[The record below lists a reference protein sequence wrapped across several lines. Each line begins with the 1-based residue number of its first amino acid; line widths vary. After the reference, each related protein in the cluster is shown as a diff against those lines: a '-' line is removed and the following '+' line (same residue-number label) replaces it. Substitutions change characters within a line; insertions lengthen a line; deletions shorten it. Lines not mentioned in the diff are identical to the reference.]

1 MGTASGR
8 PSRDSRAVVSRLVL
22 VATPLGNLGD
32 LAPRAVEE
40 LRAVGLV
47 CCEDTRRTGLLLN
60 NLGIDA
66 KLMRLDE
73 HTEAVS
79 IRRVIDALDEGRDV
93 ALVSD
98 AGTPAI
104 SDPGERLVA
113 AVAETGHA
121 VTAVPGPSAV
131 VMAVTLSG
139 LPTSRFVFE
148 GFLPRSGRE
157 RETRLAEIARESRTS
172 VIYEAP
178 HRIARTLDDL
188 TDACGDDRRAAICR
202 ELTKVHEE
210 VRRGSLR
217 ELTVSLGEPKGEYV
231 IVLGGA
237 SAAAAAS
244 ESDIDDALRIELDA
258 GSSVRDAADAV
269 SAKLGV
275 SRKSAYDRALA
286 LRNPPRD

>member
-1 MGTASGR
+1 M
-8 PSRDSRAVVSRLVL
+8 SRLVL

-40 LRAVGLV
+40 LRSVGLV

-66 KLMRLDE
+66 TLMRLDE
-73 HTEAVS
+73 HTEVAS
-79 IRRVIDALDEGRDV
+79 IQRVIDALDEGRDV

-113 AVAETGHA
+113 AVAETGHV
-121 VTAVPGPSAV
+121 VTSVPGPSAV

-157 RETRLAEIARESRTS
+157 RDTRLAEIAREARTS
-172 VIYEAP
+172 VLYEAP
-178 HRIARTLDDL
+178 HRIQRTLADL
-188 TDACGDDRRAAICR
+188 ANACGDDRRGAICR

-217 ELTVSLGEPKGEYV
+217 ELIDTLGEPRGEYV
-231 IVLGGA
+231 IVVAGA
-237 SAAAAAS
+237 STSVTATDA
-244 ESDIDDALRIELDA
+244 DVDDALRAELEA

-269 SAKLGV
+269 SSKLGV
-275 SRKSAYDRALA
+275 SRKIAYDRALA
-286 LRNPPRD
+286 LRNTPRD

>member
-1 MGTASGR
+1 
-8 PSRDSRAVVSRLVL
+8 VSRLVL

-79 IRRVIDALDEGRDV
+79 IRRAIDALDEGRDV

-188 TDACGDDRRAAICR
+188 AGACGDDRRAAICR

-217 ELTVSLGEPKGEYV
+217 ELIVTLGEPKGEYV

>member
-1 MGTASGR
+1 M
-8 PSRDSRAVVSRLVL
+8 SRLVL

-40 LRAVGLV
+40 LRSVGLV

-66 KLMRLDE
+66 TLMRLDE
-73 HTEAVS
+73 HTEVAS
-79 IRRVIDALDEGRDV
+79 IQRVIDALDEGRDV

-113 AVAETGHA
+113 AVAETGH
-121 VTAVPGPSAV
+121 VITSVPGPSAV
-131 VMAVTLSG
+131 VMALTVSG
-139 LPTSRFVFE
+139 LPTNRFVFE

-157 RETRLAEIARESRTS
+157 RDARLTEIARETRTS
-172 VIYEAP
+172 VLYEAP
-178 HRIARTLDDL
+178 HRIERTLTDL
-188 TDACGDDRRAAICR
+188 ASACGDDRRGAICR

-217 ELTVSLGEPKGEYV
+217 DLIDTLGEPRGEYV
-231 IVLGGA
+231 IVLAGA
-237 SAAAAAS
+237 SSSAGAS
-244 ESDIDDALRIELDA
+244 ESDVDDALRIELEA

-269 SAKLGV
+269 SSKLGV
-275 SRKSAYDRALA
+275 SRKIAYDRALA
-286 LRNPPRD
+286 VRNTPRD

>member
-1 MGTASGR
+1 M
-8 PSRDSRAVVSRLVL
+8 SRLVL

-40 LRAVGLV
+40 LRSVGLV

-66 KLMRLDE
+66 TLMRLDE
-73 HTEAVS
+73 HTEVAS
-79 IRRVIDALDEGRDV
+79 IQRVIDALDEGRDV

-113 AVAETGHA
+113 AVAETGH
-121 VTAVPGPSAV
+121 VITSVPGPSAV
-131 VMAVTLSG
+131 VMAVTVSG
-139 LPTSRFVFE
+139 LPTNRFVFE

-157 RETRLAEIARESRTS
+157 RDARLTEIAREPRTS
-172 VIYEAP
+172 VLYEAP
-178 HRIARTLDDL
+178 HRIERTLTDL
-188 TDACGDDRRAAICR
+188 ASACGDDRRGAICR

-217 ELTVSLGEPKGEYV
+217 DLIDTLGEPRGEYV
-231 IVLGGA
+231 IVLAGA
-237 SAAAAAS
+237 SSSVGAS
-244 ESDIDDALRIELDA
+244 ESDVDDALRIELEA

-269 SAKLGV
+269 SSKLGV
-275 SRKSAYDRALA
+275 SRKIAYDRALA
-286 LRNPPRD
+286 VRNTPRD

>member
-1 MGTASGR
+1 M
-8 PSRDSRAVVSRLVL
+8 SRLVL

-40 LRAVGLV
+40 LRSVGLV

-66 KLMRLDE
+66 TLMRLDE
-73 HTEAVS
+73 HTEVAS
-79 IRRVIDALDEGRDV
+79 IQRVIDALDEGRDV

-104 SDPGERLVA
+104 SDPGESLVA
-113 AVAETGHA
+113 AVAETGH
-121 VTAVPGPSAV
+121 VITSVPGPSAV

-139 LPTSRFVFE
+139 LPTGRFVFE

-157 RETRLAEIARESRTS
+157 RDARLAEIARETRTS
-172 VIYEAP
+172 VLYEAP
-178 HRIARTLDDL
+178 HRIERTLADL
-188 TDACGDDRRAAICR
+188 AGACGDDRRGAICR

-210 VRRGSLR
+210 VRRGSL
-217 ELTVSLGEPKGEYV
+217 LQLIDTLGEPRGEYV
-231 IVLGGA
+231 IVVAGA
-237 SAAAAAS
+237 SPSPAIS
-244 ESDIDDALRIELDA
+244 EADVDDALRNELEA

-269 SAKLGV
+269 SSKLGV
-275 SRKSAYDRALA
+275 SRKIAYDRALV
-286 LRNPPRD
+286 LRNLPRNSPPNSPGT

>member
-1 MGTASGR
+1 
-8 PSRDSRAVVSRLVL
+8 VSRLVL
-22 VATPLGNLGD
+22 IATPLGNLGD

-40 LRAVGLV
+40 LRSVGLV

-66 KLMRLDE
+66 TLMRLDE
-73 HTEAVS
+73 HTELAS
-79 IRRVIDALDEGRDV
+79 IQRVIDALDEGRDV

-113 AVAETGHA
+113 AVAETGH
-121 VTAVPGPSAV
+121 VITSVPGPSAV

-157 RETRLAEIARESRTS
+157 RDARLAEIARETRTC
-172 VIYEAP
+172 VLYEAP
-178 HRIARTLDDL
+178 HRIERTLADL
-188 TDACGDDRRAAICR
+188 AGACGDDRRGAICR

-210 VRRGSLR
+210 VRRGSLG
-217 ELTVSLGEPKGEYV
+217 ELIGTLGEPRGEYV
-231 IVLGGA
+231 IVVAGTSP
-237 SAAAAAS
+237 SAATS
-244 ESDIDDALRIELDA
+244 EADVDDALRNELEA

-269 SAKLGV
+269 SSRLGV
-275 SRKSAYDRALA
+275 SRKIAYDRALV
-286 LRNPPRD
+286 LRNLPRNSLPNSPGT

>member
-1 MGTASGR
+1 M
-8 PSRDSRAVVSRLVL
+8 SRLVL

-40 LRAVGLV
+40 LRSVGLV

-60 NLGIDA
+60 NLGIA
-66 KLMRLDE
+66 ATLMRLDE
-73 HTEAVS
+73 HTEMAS
-79 IRRVIDALDEGRDV
+79 IQRVIDALDEGRDV

-113 AVAETGHA
+113 AVAETGH
-121 VTAVPGPSAV
+121 VITSVPGPSAV

-157 RETRLAEIARESRTS
+157 REARLAEIARESRTS
-172 VIYEAP
+172 VLYEAP
-178 HRIARTLDDL
+178 HRIARTLADL
-188 TDACGDDRRAAICR
+188 AGACGDDRRGAICR

-210 VRRGSLR
+210 IRRGSLR
-217 ELTVSLGEPKGEYV
+217 ELIDSVGEPRGEYV
-231 IVLGGA
+231 IVLAGA
-237 SAAAAAS
+237 SPSPATS
-244 ESDIDDALRIELDA
+244 EADVDDALRNELEA

-269 SAKLGV
+269 SSRLGV
-275 SRKSAYDRALA
+275 SRKIAYDRALV
-286 LRNPPRD
+286 LRNSPRNSLPNSPGT

>member
-1 MGTASGR
+1 M
-8 PSRDSRAVVSRLVL
+8 SRLVL

-40 LRAVGLV
+40 LRSVGLV

-60 NLGIDA
+60 NLGIA
-66 KLMRLDE
+66 ATLMRLDE
-73 HTEAVS
+73 HTEVAS
-79 IRRVIDALDEGRDV
+79 IQRVIDALDEGRDV

-113 AVAETGHA
+113 AVADTGH
-121 VTAVPGPSAV
+121 VITSVPGPSAV

-157 RETRLAEIARESRTS
+157 RDARLAEIARETRTS
-172 VIYEAP
+172 VLYEAP
-178 HRIARTLDDL
+178 HRIERTLADL
-188 TDACGDDRRAAICR
+188 AGACGDDRRGAICR

-217 ELTVSLGEPKGEYV
+217 ELIDTLGEPRGEYV
-231 IVLGGA
+231 IVVAGTSPSPA
-237 SAAAAAS
+237 T
-244 ESDIDDALRIELDA
+244 SDADVDDALRNELAA

-269 SAKLGV
+269 SSRLGV
-275 SRKSAYDRALA
+275 SRKIAYDRALV
-286 LRNPPRD
+286 LRNSPRDSPPNSPGT

>member
-188 TDACGDDRRAAICR
+188 AGACGDDRRAAICR

-217 ELTVSLGEPKGEYV
+217 ELIVTLGEPKGEYV

>member
-1 MGTASGR
+1 
-8 PSRDSRAVVSRLVL
+8 VSRLVL

-188 TDACGDDRRAAICR
+188 AGACGDDRRAAICR

-217 ELTVSLGEPKGEYV
+217 ELIVTLGEPKGEYV

>member
-1 MGTASGR
+1 M
-8 PSRDSRAVVSRLVL
+8 SRLVL

-40 LRAVGLV
+40 LRSVGLV

-66 KLMRLDE
+66 TLMRLDE
-73 HTEAVS
+73 HTEVAS
-79 IRRVIDALDEGRDV
+79 IQRVIDALDEGRDV

-113 AVAETGHA
+113 AVAKTGHMI
-121 VTAVPGPSAV
+121 TSVPGPSAV
-131 VMAVTLSG
+131 VMALTVSG
-139 LPTSRFVFE
+139 LPTNRFVFE

-157 RETRLAEIARESRTS
+157 RDARLTEIAREPRTS
-172 VIYEAP
+172 VLYEAP
-178 HRIARTLDDL
+178 HRIERTLTDL
-188 TDACGDDRRAAICR
+188 ASACGDDRPSAICR

-217 ELTVSLGEPKGEYV
+217 DLIDTLGEPRGEYV
-231 IVLGGA
+231 IVLAGA
-237 SAAAAAS
+237 SSSAGLS
-244 ESDIDDALRIELDA
+244 ESDVDDALRIELEA

-269 SAKLGV
+269 SSKLGV
-275 SRKSAYDRALA
+275 SRKIAYDRALA
-286 LRNPPRD
+286 VRNTPRD

>member
-1 MGTASGR
+1 
-8 PSRDSRAVVSRLVL
+8 VSRLVL

-40 LRAVGLV
+40 LRSVGLV

-66 KLMRLDE
+66 TLMRLDE
-73 HTEAVS
+73 HTEVAS
-79 IRRVIDALDEGRDV
+79 IQRVIDALDEGRDV

-113 AVAETGHA
+113 AVAETGH
-121 VTAVPGPSAV
+121 VITSVPGPSAV
-131 VMAVTLSG
+131 VMALTVSG
-139 LPTSRFVFE
+139 LPTNRFVFE

-157 RETRLAEIARESRTS
+157 RDARLTEIARETRTS
-172 VIYEAP
+172 VLYEAP
-178 HRIARTLDDL
+178 HRIERTLTDL
-188 TDACGDDRRAAICR
+188 ASACGDDRRGAICR

-217 ELTVSLGEPKGEYV
+217 DLIDTLGEPRGEYV
-231 IVLGGA
+231 IVLAGA
-237 SAAAAAS
+237 SSSAGAS
-244 ESDIDDALRIELDA
+244 ESDVDDALRIELEA

-269 SAKLGV
+269 SSKLGV
-275 SRKSAYDRALA
+275 SRKIAYDRALA
-286 LRNPPRD
+286 VRNTPRD

>member
-1 MGTASGR
+1 
-8 PSRDSRAVVSRLVL
+8 VSRLVL

-40 LRAVGLV
+40 LRSVGLV

-66 KLMRLDE
+66 TLMRLDE
-73 HTEAVS
+73 HTEVAS
-79 IRRVIDALDEGRDV
+79 IQRVIDALDEGRDV

-113 AVAETGHA
+113 AVAETGH
-121 VTAVPGPSAV
+121 VITSVPGPSAV

-157 RETRLAEIARESRTS
+157 REARLAEIARESRTS
-172 VIYEAP
+172 VLYEAP
-178 HRIARTLDDL
+178 HRIARTLADL
-188 TDACGDDRRAAICR
+188 AGACGDDRRGAICR
-202 ELTKVHEE
+202 ELTKVHED
-210 VRRGSLR
+210 VRRGSL
-217 ELTVSLGEPKGEYV
+217 LQLIDTLGEPRGEYV
-231 IVLGGA
+231 IVVAGA
-237 SAAAAAS
+237 SPSPATS
-244 ESDIDDALRIELDA
+244 EADVDDALRNELEA

-269 SAKLGV
+269 SSRLGV
-275 SRKSAYDRALA
+275 SRKIAYDRALV
-286 LRNPPRD
+286 LRNLLRNSLPNSPGT

>member
-1 MGTASGR
+1 M
-8 PSRDSRAVVSRLVL
+8 SRLIL

-40 LRAVGLV
+40 LRSVGLV

-66 KLMRLDE
+66 TLMRLDE
-73 HTEAVS
+73 HTEVAS
-79 IRRVIDALDEGRDV
+79 IQRVIDALDEGRDV

-113 AVAETGHA
+113 AVAETGHV
-121 VTAVPGPSAV
+121 VTSVPGPSAV

-157 RETRLAEIARESRTS
+157 RDTRLAEIAREARTS
-172 VIYEAP
+172 VLYEAP
-178 HRIARTLDDL
+178 HRIQRTLADL
-188 TDACGDDRRAAICR
+188 ANACGDDRRGAICR

-217 ELTVSLGEPKGEYV
+217 ELIDTLGEPRGEYV
-231 IVLGGA
+231 IVVAGA
-237 SAAAAAS
+237 STSVTATDA
-244 ESDIDDALRIELDA
+244 DVDDALRAELEA

-269 SAKLGV
+269 SSKLGV
-275 SRKSAYDRALA
+275 SRKIAYDRALA
-286 LRNPPRD
+286 LRNTPRD

>member
-1 MGTASGR
+1 M
-8 PSRDSRAVVSRLVL
+8 SRLVL

-40 LRAVGLV
+40 LHSVGLV

-66 KLMRLDE
+66 TLMRLDE
-73 HTEAVS
+73 HTEVAS
-79 IRRVIDALDEGRDV
+79 IQRVIDALDEGRDV

-113 AVAETGHA
+113 AVAETGH
-121 VTAVPGPSAV
+121 VITSVPGPSAV

-157 RETRLAEIARESRTS
+157 RDARLAEIARETRTS
-172 VIYEAP
+172 VLYEAP
-178 HRIARTLDDL
+178 HRIERTLADL
-188 TDACGDDRRAAICR
+188 AGACGDDRRGAICR

-217 ELTVSLGEPKGEYV
+217 ELIDTLGEPRGEYV
-231 IVLGGA
+231 IVVAGA
-237 SAAAAAS
+237 SPSPATS
-244 ESDIDDALRIELDA
+244 EADVDDALRNELEA

-269 SAKLGV
+269 SSRLGV
-275 SRKSAYDRALA
+275 SRKIAYDRALV
-286 LRNPPRD
+286 LRNSPRE

>member
-1 MGTASGR
+1 M
-8 PSRDSRAVVSRLVL
+8 SRLVL

-188 TDACGDDRRAAICR
+188 AGACGDDRRAAICR

-217 ELTVSLGEPKGEYV
+217 ELIVTLGEPKGEYV

-269 SAKLGV
+269 SAKLRV

>member
-1 MGTASGR
+1 M
-8 PSRDSRAVVSRLVL
+8 SRLVL

-40 LRAVGLV
+40 LRSVGLV
-47 CCEDTRRTGLLLN
+47 CCEDTRRTGLLLS

-66 KLMRLDE
+66 TLMRLDE
-73 HTEAVS
+73 HTEVAS
-79 IRRVIDALDEGRDV
+79 IQRVIDALDEGRDV

-113 AVAETGHA
+113 AVAETGH
-121 VTAVPGPSAV
+121 VITSVPGPSAV
-131 VMAVTLSG
+131 VMAVTVSG
-139 LPTSRFVFE
+139 LPTNRFVFE

-157 RETRLAEIARESRTS
+157 RDARLAEIARETRTS
-172 VIYEAP
+172 VLYEAP
-178 HRIARTLDDL
+178 HRIERTLTDL
-188 TDACGDDRRAAICR
+188 ASACGEDRPGAICR

-217 ELTVSLGEPKGEYV
+217 DLIDTLGEPRGEYV
-231 IVLGGA
+231 IVLAGA
-237 SAAAAAS
+237 SSSAGAS
-244 ESDIDDALRIELDA
+244 ESDVDDALRIELEA

-269 SAKLGV
+269 SSKLGV
-275 SRKSAYDRALA
+275 SRKIAYDRALA
-286 LRNPPRD
+286 VRNTPRD

>member
-1 MGTASGR
+1 M
-8 PSRDSRAVVSRLVL
+8 SRLVL
-22 VATPLGNLGD
+22 IATPLGNLGD

-40 LRAVGLV
+40 LRSVGLV

-60 NLGIDA
+60 NLGIA
-66 KLMRLDE
+66 ATLMRLDE
-73 HTEAVS
+73 HTEVAS
-79 IRRVIDALDEGRDV
+79 IQRVIDALDEGRDV

-113 AVAETGHA
+113 AVAETGH
-121 VTAVPGPSAV
+121 VITSVPGPSAV

-157 RETRLAEIARESRTS
+157 RDARLAEIARETRTS
-172 VIYEAP
+172 VLYEAP
-178 HRIARTLDDL
+178 HRIERTLADL
-188 TDACGDDRRAAICR
+188 AGACGDDRRGAICR

-217 ELTVSLGEPKGEYV
+217 ELIDTLGEPRGEYV
-231 IVLGGA
+231 IVVAGT
-237 SAAAAAS
+237 SPSAAAS
-244 ESDIDDALRIELDA
+244 EADVDDALRNELEA

-269 SAKLGV
+269 SSRLGV
-275 SRKSAYDRALA
+275 SRKIAYDRALV
-286 LRNPPRD
+286 LRNLPRNSLPNSPGT

>member
-1 MGTASGR
+1 M
-8 PSRDSRAVVSRLVL
+8 SRLVL

-40 LRAVGLV
+40 LRSVGLV

-66 KLMRLDE
+66 TLMRLDE
-73 HTEAVS
+73 HTEVAS
-79 IRRVIDALDEGRDV
+79 IQRVIDALDEGRDV

-104 SDPGERLVA
+104 SDPGESLVA
-113 AVAETGHA
+113 AVAETGH
-121 VTAVPGPSAV
+121 VITSVPGPSAV

-139 LPTSRFVFE
+139 LPTGRFVFE

-157 RETRLAEIARESRTS
+157 RDARLAEIAREARTS
-172 VIYEAP
+172 VLYEAP
-178 HRIARTLDDL
+178 HRIERTLADL
-188 TDACGDDRRAAICR
+188 AGACGDDRRGAICR

-210 VRRGSLR
+210 VRRGSL
-217 ELTVSLGEPKGEYV
+217 LQLIDTLGEPRGEYV
-231 IVLGGA
+231 IVVAGA
-237 SAAAAAS
+237 SPSPAIS
-244 ESDIDDALRIELDA
+244 EADVDDALRNELEA

-269 SAKLGV
+269 SSKLGV
-275 SRKSAYDRALA
+275 SRKIAYDRALV
-286 LRNPPRD
+286 LRNLPRNSPPNSPGT

>member
-1 MGTASGR
+1 M
-8 PSRDSRAVVSRLVL
+8 SRLVL

-40 LRAVGLV
+40 LRSVGLV

-60 NLGIDA
+60 NLGINA
-66 KLMRLDE
+66 TLMRLDE
-73 HTEAVS
+73 HTEVAS
-79 IRRVIDALDEGRDV
+79 IQRVIDALDEGRDV

-113 AVAETGHA
+113 AVAETGH
-121 VTAVPGPSAV
+121 VITSVPGPSAV
-131 VMAVTLSG
+131 VMALTVSG
-139 LPTSRFVFE
+139 LPTNRFVFE

-157 RETRLAEIARESRTS
+157 RDARLTEIARESRTS
-172 VIYEAP
+172 VLYEAP
-178 HRIARTLDDL
+178 HRIERTLTDL
-188 TDACGDDRRAAICR
+188 ASACGDDRRGAICR

-217 ELTVSLGEPKGEYV
+217 DLIDTLGEPRGEYV
-231 IVLGGA
+231 IVLAGA
-237 SAAAAAS
+237 SSSAGAS
-244 ESDIDDALRIELDA
+244 ESDVDDALRIELEA

-269 SAKLGV
+269 SSKLGV
-275 SRKSAYDRALA
+275 SRKIAYDRALA
-286 LRNPPRD
+286 VRNTPRE

>member
-1 MGTASGR
+1 M
-8 PSRDSRAVVSRLVL
+8 SRLVL

-40 LRAVGLV
+40 LRSVGLV

-66 KLMRLDE
+66 TLMRLDE
-73 HTEAVS
+73 HTEVAS
-79 IRRVIDALDEGRDV
+79 IQRVIDALDEGRDV

-113 AVAETGHA
+113 AVAETGH
-121 VTAVPGPSAV
+121 VITSVPGPSAV
-131 VMAVTLSG
+131 VMALTVSG

-157 RETRLAEIARESRTS
+157 RDARLTEIAREPRTS
-172 VIYEAP
+172 VLYEAP
-178 HRIARTLDDL
+178 HRIERTLTDL
-188 TDACGDDRRAAICR
+188 ASACGDDRPVAICR

-217 ELTVSLGEPKGEYV
+217 DLIDTLGEPRGEYV
-231 IVLGGA
+231 IVLAGA
-237 SAAAAAS
+237 SSSAGAS
-244 ESDIDDALRIELDA
+244 ESDVDDALRIELEA

-269 SAKLGV
+269 SSKLGV
-275 SRKSAYDRALA
+275 SRKIAYDRALA
-286 LRNPPRD
+286 VRNTPRD

>member
-1 MGTASGR
+1 
-8 PSRDSRAVVSRLVL
+8 VSRLVL

-188 TDACGDDRRAAICR
+188 AGACGDDRRAAICR

-217 ELTVSLGEPKGEYV
+217 KLIVTLGEPKGEYV

>member
-1 MGTASGR
+1 
-8 PSRDSRAVVSRLVL
+8 VSRLVL

-40 LRAVGLV
+40 LRSVGLV

-66 KLMRLDE
+66 TLMRLDE
-73 HTEAVS
+73 HTEVAS
-79 IRRVIDALDEGRDV
+79 IQRVIDALDEGRDV

-113 AVAETGHA
+113 AVAETGH
-121 VTAVPGPSAV
+121 VITSVPGPSAV
-131 VMAVTLSG
+131 VMAVTVSG
-139 LPTSRFVFE
+139 LPTNRFVFE

-157 RETRLAEIARESRTS
+157 RDARLTEIARETRTS
-172 VIYEAP
+172 VLYEAP
-178 HRIARTLDDL
+178 HRIERTLTDL
-188 TDACGDDRRAAICR
+188 ASACGDDRRGAICR

-217 ELTVSLGEPKGEYV
+217 DLIDTLGEPRGEYV
-231 IVLGGA
+231 IVLAGA
-237 SAAAAAS
+237 SSSVGAS
-244 ESDIDDALRIELDA
+244 ESDVDDALRIELEA

-269 SAKLGV
+269 SSKLGV
-275 SRKSAYDRALA
+275 SRKIAYDRALA
-286 LRNPPRD
+286 VRNTPRE

>member
-1 MGTASGR
+1 M
-8 PSRDSRAVVSRLVL
+8 SRLVL

-40 LRAVGLV
+40 LHSVGLV

-66 KLMRLDE
+66 TLMRLDE
-73 HTEAVS
+73 HTEVAS
-79 IRRVIDALDEGRDV
+79 IQRVIDALDEGRDV

-113 AVAETGHA
+113 AVAETGH
-121 VTAVPGPSAV
+121 VITSVPGPSAV

-157 RETRLAEIARESRTS
+157 REARLAEIARESRTS
-172 VIYEAP
+172 VLYEAP
-178 HRIARTLDDL
+178 HRIARTLADL
-188 TDACGDDRRAAICR
+188 AGACGDDRRGAICR

-210 VRRGSLR
+210 IRRGSLR
-217 ELTVSLGEPKGEYV
+217 ELIDSVGEPRGEYV
-231 IVLGGA
+231 IVLAGA
-237 SAAAAAS
+237 SPSPATS
-244 ESDIDDALRIELDA
+244 EADVDDALRNELEA

-269 SAKLGV
+269 SSRLGV
-275 SRKSAYDRALA
+275 SRKIAYDRALV
-286 LRNPPRD
+286 LRNLPRE

>member
-1 MGTASGR
+1 
-8 PSRDSRAVVSRLVL
+8 VSRLVL

-40 LRAVGLV
+40 LRSVGLV

-66 KLMRLDE
+66 TLMRLDE
-73 HTEAVS
+73 HTEVAS
-79 IRRVIDALDEGRDV
+79 IQRVIDALDEGRDV

-113 AVAETGHA
+113 AVAETGH
-121 VTAVPGPSAV
+121 VITSVPGPSAV

-157 RETRLAEIARESRTS
+157 RDARLAEIAREARTS
-172 VIYEAP
+172 VLYEAP
-178 HRIARTLDDL
+178 HRIARTLADL
-188 TDACGDDRRAAICR
+188 AGACGGDRRGAICR

-210 VRRGSLR
+210 VRRGSL
-217 ELTVSLGEPKGEYV
+217 LQLIDTLGEPRGEYV
-231 IVLGGA
+231 IVVAGA
-237 SAAAAAS
+237 SPSPATS
-244 ESDIDDALRIELDA
+244 EADVDDALRNELEA

-269 SAKLGV
+269 SSKLGV
-275 SRKSAYDRALA
+275 SRKIAYDRALV
-286 LRNPPRD
+286 LRNLPRNSLPNSPGT

>member
-1 MGTASGR
+1 M
-8 PSRDSRAVVSRLVL
+8 SRLVL

-188 TDACGDDRRAAICR
+188 AGACGDDRRTAICR

>member
-1 MGTASGR
+1 M
-8 PSRDSRAVVSRLVL
+8 SRLVL

-188 TDACGDDRRAAICR
+188 AGACGDDRRAAICR

-217 ELTVSLGEPKGEYV
+217 ELIVTLGEPKGEYV